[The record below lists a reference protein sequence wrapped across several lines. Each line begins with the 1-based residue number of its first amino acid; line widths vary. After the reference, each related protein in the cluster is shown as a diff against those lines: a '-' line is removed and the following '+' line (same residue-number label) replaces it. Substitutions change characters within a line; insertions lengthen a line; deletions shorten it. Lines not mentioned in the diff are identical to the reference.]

1 MSRGV
6 RRIVFGPAAI
16 RYTPIGPSRSA
27 HIRAQKRS
35 VASVPMCS
43 GWYASHEDLAQ
54 NSTRCG
60 AATALVSI
68 SNVIVSDVS

>member
-1 MSRGV
+1 MLLGAVQPAAQHDLDVQALGVAGGDVRGV

-27 HIRAQKRS
+27 HIRAQNRS

-43 GWYASHEDLAQ
+43 G
-54 NSTRCG
+54 
-60 AATALVSI
+60 
-68 SNVIVSDVS
+68 